1 MHLLGEHHF
10 HPLRGVSRSSLLT
23 GTYAVML
30 RTAFFTILVFAL
42 LGVGNAAWAQDGD
55 IAGTV
60 IDAETE
66 QTVPGAN
73 VVIDEL
79 QQGTA
84 TDAEGAFELSGI
96 EPGDYTLSVSYVGY
110 RSASVS
116 VTVEAG
122 ETTEVEIALTPDA
135 VQLGDVVVTALG
147 IERDE
152 RSLGY
157 SVQEVSGEDIA
168 GTSETNFVSTLQGR
182 VAGADI
188 STSNSMGGSARIVLR
203 GARSVSGNNQPLIVI
218 DGVPLDNSNFTSGA
232 QAGGGGGYDYG
243 NAAQMINPDNVESI
257 SILKG
262 PNAAALY
269 GARAANGVIEV
280 TTKSGEGVEEGSIG
294 VDIRTSA
301 STKQVYGLPDYQ
313 NTYGGGSWRP
323 FSMNDQG
330 QYVVDFGTDQS
341 WGPRLDGREVR
352 QWYSYDEVNGLF
364 GETTPWEANPDNVE
378 NYFNTGTVFNTSV
391 AFSQGGENFNYRA
404 SVKNVMEDGVYPNSS
419 LDRNQVSFNGSLD
432 LTEKLSTNLQATYTN
447 TQGKGRPGTGYD
459 GRNVFQQFNHFGQRQ
474 LDMGDGSYM
483 QDYERPDG
491 SQRGWNWTGGEAGA
505 IAGDLIYFD
514 NPYWVQFNNFQED
527 ENDRVFGSV
536 GLSYDVNDDLQLS
549 TNARTD
555 IYTDRRQERV
565 AVGSTIQDQ
574 YREEIRQVR
583 EINAKVQADYNTQLT
598 DDFSLDAYAGADYR
612 YNSLDISVGNTAGG
626 LIAPEVYTLENSLS
640 RPAITDFVEERKL
653 VGAYGNA
660 VIGYDDLVYLEG
672 SIRNDWSSTLPGGE
686 NAYLYPSVK
695 GSFIFS
701 DLSPFDDTMISN
713 GKVRLGWS
721 QVGND
726 TDPYQLL
733 PTYDLGTPFRGNP
746 VQSLPGQLNNSELK
760 PEITTSVEAG
770 LELGFF
776 EDRLALDLAVYRDI
790 SRDQILGVEVSRT
803 SGYQSLLVNA
813 GEIENKGVELTLMGT
828 PIVNEDVRWDLT
840 ANWATNQNE
849 VVELDED
856 LGLESFTLGGTP
868 FGPDVVARVGEPYG
882 TLFGA
887 GYEYD
892 DEGNI
897 ILGSNGIPITSAPKA
912 LGSYTPDWTAG
923 LQTSFSYKSFSMSAS
938 LSGQK
943 GGKIYSVTNMF
954 GMYSGLV
961 EETVEGDVREV
972 GIVPDG
978 VYENEA
984 GELVEWTG
992 RVDPNAF
999 SISGFFGN
1007 NEANTFDATHIKL
1020 QSVSIGYTLPGVW
1033 FDRTPIRNLTV
1044 QLQGSNLA
1052 TLYKKT
1058 PHFDPATALSAT
1070 NVQGVEAG
1078 QIPPQRTYGISLN
1091 MQL

>member
-1 MHLLGEHHF
+1 
-10 HPLRGVSRSSLLT
+10 
-23 GTYAVML
+23 ML
-30 RTAFFTILVFAL
+30 RTTFFTILVFAL
-42 LGVGNAAWAQDGD
+42 LGVGNAAWAQEDGT
-55 IAGTV
+55 ITGTV
-60 IDAETE
+60 LDSETE
-66 QTVPGAN
+66 ETVPGAN

-79 QQGTA
+79 QQGAA
-84 TDAEGAFELSGI
+84 TDAQGAFELGGI
-96 EPGDYTLSVSYVGY
+96 EPGDYTLTVSYLGY
-110 RSASVS
+110 QSTSTS

-122 ETTEVEIALTPDA
+122 ETTEVEIMVTPDA
-135 VQLGDVVVTALG
+135 VQLDDVVVTALG

-157 SVQEVSGEDIA
+157 SVQEVSGDDIS
-168 GTSETNFVSTLQGR
+168 GTGETNFMSNLQGR
-182 VAGADI
+182 IAGADI
-188 STSNSMGGSARIVLR
+188 STSNSMGGSARILLR
-203 GARSVSGNNQPLIVI
+203 GARSVSGNNQPLIVV
-218 DGVPLDNSNFTSGA
+218 DGTPLDNSNFTSGG

-243 NAAQMINPDNVESI
+243 NAAQMINPDNVESV
-257 SILKG
+257 SVLKG

-280 TTKSGEGVEEGSIG
+280 TTKSGEGLAEGSIG
-294 VDIRTSA
+294 INVNTSA

-323 FSMNDQG
+323 FSMNGDG

-378 NYFNTGTVFNTSV
+378 NYFDTGTVFNTSV
-391 AFSQGGENFNYRA
+391 SFAQGGENFNYRA

-419 LDRNQVSFNGSLD
+419 LDRNEVSFNGSLD
-432 LTEKLSTNLQATYTN
+432 LSERLSTNLQATYTN
-447 TQGKGRPGTGYD
+447 TQGEGRPGTGYD

-474 LDMGDGSYM
+474 LELGDGSPM
-483 QDYERPDG
+483 TDYERPDG

-505 IAGDLIYFD
+505 EAGDLIYFD

-527 ENDRVFGSV
+527 ENDRVYGGI
-536 GLSYDVNDDLQLS
+536 GLSYDVSDDLQLS
-549 TNARTD
+549 TNARSD

-583 EINAKVQADYNTQLT
+583 EVNANVQADYNTQLS
-598 DDFSLDAYAGADYR
+598 DEFSLDAYAGSDYR
-612 YNSLDISVGNTAGG
+612 YNSYDLSIGNTEGG
-626 LIAPEVYTLENSLS
+626 LSLPEVYTLENSIS
-640 RPAITDFVEERKL
+640 RPSITDFFEERKL

-660 VIGYDDLVYLEG
+660 TVGYNDLVYVEG
-672 SIRNDWSSTLPGGE
+672 SLRNDWSSTLPEGE
-686 NAYLYPSVK
+686 NSYLYPSIN
-695 GSFIFS
+695 GSFVFG
-701 DLSPFDDTMISN
+701 DLNTFEDTDLLSS
-713 GKVRLGWS
+713 GKVRVGWA

-733 PTYDLGTPFRGNP
+733 PAYDQAIPFRGNP
-746 VQSLPGQLNNSELK
+746 VQSVPGQLNNPDLK
-760 PEITTSVEAG
+760 PEITTSIEAG
-770 LELGFF
+770 LELGLF
-776 EDRLALDLAVYRDI
+776 EDRLGLDVSAYRDI
-790 SRDQILGVEVSRT
+790 SRDQILPVEVSRA

-813 GEIENKGVELTLMGT
+813 GEIENQGVELALNGT
-828 PIVNEDVRWDLT
+828 PIVNEDMRWDVT
-840 ANWATNQNE
+840 VNWATNSNE
-849 VVELDED
+849 VIELDED
-856 LGLESFTLGGTP
+856 LGLESYTIGGTP

-882 TLFGA
+882 TLYGT

-897 ILGSNGIPITSAPKA
+897 ILDSNGIPVTSAPKS

-923 LQTSFSYKSFSMSAS
+923 LQTSFSYKSLNVSAS

-943 GGKIYSVTNMF
+943 GGNIYSVTNMF

-978 VYENEA
+978 VYENEN

-1020 QSVSIGYTLPGVW
+1020 QSVSIGYTLPDVW
-1033 FDRTPIRNLTV
+1033 FDRTPIQNLTV
-1044 QLQGSNLA
+1044 RLQGSNLA

-1078 QIPPQRTYGISLN
+1078 QIPPQRTYGFSLN

>member
-1 MHLLGEHHF
+1 
-10 HPLRGVSRSSLLT
+10 
-23 GTYAVML
+23 
-30 RTAFFTILVFAL
+30 
-42 LGVGNAAWAQDGD
+42 
-55 IAGTV
+55 
-60 IDAETE
+60 
-66 QTVPGAN
+66 
-73 VVIDEL
+73 
-79 QQGTA
+79 
-84 TDAEGAFELSGI
+84 
-96 EPGDYTLSVSYVGY
+96 
-110 RSASVS
+110 
-116 VTVEAG
+116 
-122 ETTEVEIALTPDA
+122 
-135 VQLGDVVVTALG
+135 
-147 IERDE
+147 
-152 RSLGY
+152 
-157 SVQEVSGEDIA
+157 
-168 GTSETNFVSTLQGR
+168 
-182 VAGADI
+182 VAI
-188 STSNSMGGSARIVLR
+188 
-203 GARSVSGNNQPLIVI
+203 
-218 DGVPLDNSNFTSGA
+218 
-232 QAGGGGGYDYG
+232 
-243 NAAQMINPDNVESI
+243 
-257 SILKG
+257 
-262 PNAAALY
+262 
-269 GARAANGVIEV
+269 
-280 TTKSGEGVEEGSIG
+280 
-294 VDIRTSA
+294 
-301 STKQVYGLPDYQ
+301 
-313 NTYGGGSWRP
+313 
-323 FSMNDQG
+323 
-330 QYVVDFGTDQS
+330 
-341 WGPRLDGREVR
+341 
-352 QWYSYDEVNGLF
+352 
-364 GETTPWEANPDNVE
+364 
-378 NYFNTGTVFNTSV
+378 
-391 AFSQGGENFNYRA
+391 
-404 SVKNVMEDGVYPNSS
+404 
-419 LDRNQVSFNGSLD
+419 
-432 LTEKLSTNLQATYTN
+432 
-447 TQGKGRPGTGYD
+447 
-459 GRNVFQQFNHFGQRQ
+459 
-474 LDMGDGSYM
+474 
-483 QDYERPDG
+483 
-491 SQRGWNWTGGEAGA
+491 
-505 IAGDLIYFD
+505 
-514 NPYWVQFNNFQED
+514 
-527 ENDRVFGSV
+527 
-536 GLSYDVNDDLQLS
+536 
-549 TNARTD
+549 
-555 IYTDRRQERV
+555 
-565 AVGSTIQDQ
+565 GSTIQDQ

-598 DDFSLDAYAGADYR
+598 NDFSLDAYAGADYR

-640 RPAITDFVEERKL
+640 RPSITDFVEERKL

-672 SIRNDWSSTLPGGE
+672 SLRNDWSSTLPEGE

-746 VQSLPGQLNNSELK
+746 VQSVPNQLNNSELK

-770 LELGFF
+770 LELGLF
-776 EDRLALDLAVYRDI
+776 EDRLALDLAVYRDL

-813 GEIENKGVELTLMGT
+813 GEIENKGVELALTGT
-828 PIVNEDVRWDLT
+828 PIVSEDTRWDVT
-840 ANWATNQNE
+840 VNWATNSNE

-897 ILGSNGIPITSAPKA
+897 ILGSNGIPITSAPKS

-923 LQTSFSYKSFSMSAS
+923 LQTSFSYKSLSMSAS

-943 GGKIYSVTNMF
+943 GGNIYSVTNMF

-961 EETVEGDVREV
+961 EETVEGDIREV
-972 GIVPDG
+972 GVVPDG
-978 VYENEA
+978 VYENES

-1020 QSVSIGYTLPGVW
+1020 QSVSIGYTLPDVW

-1058 PHFDPATALSAT
+1058 PHFDPATALSSS

>member
-1 MHLLGEHHF
+1 
-10 HPLRGVSRSSLLT
+10 
-23 GTYAVML
+23 ML
-30 RTAFFTILVFAL
+30 RTAFFTVFIFAL
-42 LGVGNAAWAQDGD
+42 LGAGNAAWAQDGN
-55 IAGTV
+55 ITGTV
-60 IDAETE
+60 LDSETE
-66 QTVPGAN
+66 ETVPGAN

-84 TDAEGAFELSGI
+84 TDAQGAFELSGI
-96 EPGDYTLSVSYVGY
+96 APGDYTLTVSYLGY
-110 RSASVS
+110 QSTSTS

-122 ETTEVEIALTPDA
+122 ETTDVEIMITPSA

-157 SVQEVSGEDIA
+157 AVQEVSGEELA
-168 GTSETNFVSTLQGR
+168 GTAETNFVSNLQGR
-182 VAGADI
+182 IAGADI

-218 DGVPLDNSNFTSGA
+218 DGTPLDNSSFTSAG

-243 NAAQMINPDNVESI
+243 NAAQMINPDNVESV

-269 GARAANGVIEV
+269 GSRAANGVIEI
-280 TTKSGEGVEEGSIG
+280 TTKSGESIADGVIG

-330 QYVVDFGTDQS
+330 QYIVDFGTDQS
-341 WGPRLDGREVR
+341 WGPRLDGRPVR
-352 QWYSYDEVNGLF
+352 QWYSYDDVNGLL
-364 GETTPWEANPDNVE
+364 GETTPWEANPNNVE
-378 NYFNTGTVFNTSV
+378 DYFNTGTVFNTSV

-404 SVKNVMEDGVYPNSS
+404 SVKNVMEEGVYPNSS
-419 LDRNQVSFNGSLD
+419 LDRSSVSFNGSLD
-432 LTEKLSTNLQATYTN
+432 LSEKLSTNLQATYTN
-447 TQGKGRPGTGYD
+447 TQGQGRPGTGYD

-474 LDMGDGSYM
+474 LDLGENSYM
-483 QDYERPDG
+483 RDYERPDG
-491 SQRGWNWTGGEAGA
+491 SQRGWNWTGGEEGA
-505 IAGDLIYFD
+505 RAGDLIYFD
-514 NPYWVQFNNFQED
+514 NPYWTQFNNFQED
-527 ENDRVFGSV
+527 ENDRIFGGV

-549 TNARTD
+549 TSARTD
-555 IYTDRRQERV
+555 LYTDRRQERV

-583 EINAKVQADYNTQLT
+583 EINARVQADYSTQLT
-598 DDFSLDAYAGADYR
+598 DQFSLDAYAGSDYR
-612 YNSLDISVGNTAGG
+612 YNSYDLSIGNTQGG
-626 LIAPEVYTLENSLS
+626 LSLPGVYTLENSIS
-640 RPAITDFVEERKL
+640 RPAVTDFFEERKL
-653 VGAYGNA
+653 IGAYGN
-660 VIGYDDLVYLEG
+660 VTFGYNDLVYVDG
-672 SIRNDWSSTLPGGE
+672 SLRNDWSSTLPEGE
-686 NAYLYPSVK
+686 NSYLYPSVK

-701 DLSPFDDTMISN
+701 DLSTFDNVNFLSN
-713 GKVRLGWS
+713 GKVRLGWA

-726 TDPYQLL
+726 TDPYQLR
-733 PTYDLGTPFRGNP
+733 PAYDLDVPFRGNP
-746 VQSLPGQLNNSELK
+746 VQSVPGQLNNPNLK

-770 LELGFF
+770 LELGLF
-776 EDRLALDLAVYRDI
+776 EDRLALDLAVYRDV
-790 SRDQILGVEVSRT
+790 SRDQILGVEVSRA

-813 GEIENKGVELTLMGT
+813 GEIENQGVELALNGT
-828 PIVNEDVRWDLT
+828 PIVNDDMRWDIT
-840 ANWATNQNE
+840 VNWATNSNE
-849 VVELDED
+849 VIELDES
-856 LGLESFTLGGTP
+856 LGLESYTIGGTP

-882 TLFGA
+882 TLFGV
-887 GYEYD
+887 GYQYD

-897 ILGSNGIPITSAPKA
+897 ILNSSGIPETSAPKS

-923 LQTSFSYKSFSMSAS
+923 LQTSFSYKSIDVSAS
-938 LSGQK
+938 LNGQK
-943 GGKIYSVTNMF
+943 GGNIYSVTNMF

-972 GIVPDG
+972 GFVPDG
-978 VYENEA
+978 VYENDA

-1020 QSVSIGYTLPGVW
+1020 QSVSVRYTLPEMW
-1033 FDRTPIRNLTV
+1033 FNRTPIRTLSVAV
-1044 QLQGSNLA
+1044 QGTNLA

-1070 NVQGVEAG
+1070 NLQGVEAG

>member
-1 MHLLGEHHF
+1 
-10 HPLRGVSRSSLLT
+10 
-23 GTYAVML
+23 ML
-30 RTAFFTILVFAL
+30 RTTFFTVFIFAL
-42 LGVGNAAWAQDGD
+42 LGAGNAAWAQDGN
-55 IAGTV
+55 ITGTV
-60 IDAETE
+60 LDAETE

-84 TDAEGAFELSGI
+84 TDAQGAFELNGI
-96 EPGDYTLSVSYVGY
+96 APGDYTLTVSYLGY
-110 RSASVS
+110 ESTSTP

-122 ETTEVEIALTPDA
+122 ETTDVEILITPDA

-157 SVQEVSGEDIA
+157 AVQEVSGEELA
-168 GTSETNFVSTLQGR
+168 GTAETNFVSNLQGR
-182 VAGADI
+182 IAGADI

-203 GARSVSGNNQPLIVI
+203 GARSVAGNNQPLIVI
-218 DGVPLDNSNFTSGA
+218 DGTPLDNSNFTTGA

-243 NAAQMINPDNVESI
+243 NAAQMINPDNVESV
-257 SILKG
+257 SVLKG

-269 GARAANGVIEV
+269 GARAANGVIEI
-280 TTKSGEGVEEGSIG
+280 TTKSGQGLADGAIG

-341 WGPRLDGREVR
+341 WGPRLDGRPVR
-352 QWYSYDEVNGLF
+352 QWYSYDEVNGLL
-364 GETTPWEANPDNVE
+364 GETTPWEANPNNVE
-378 NYFNTGTVFNTSV
+378 DYFNTGTVFNTSV

-404 SVKNVMEDGVYPNSS
+404 SVKNVMEEGVYPNSS
-419 LDRNQVSFNGSLD
+419 LDRNSVSFNGSLD
-432 LTEKLSTNLQATYTN
+432 LSEKLSTDLQATYTN
-447 TQGKGRPGTGYD
+447 TQGQARPGTGYD

-474 LDMGDGSYM
+474 LDLGDGSYM

-491 SQRGWNWTGGEAGA
+491 SQRAWNWTGGEEGA
-505 IAGDLIYFD
+505 RAGDIIYFD

-527 ENDRVFGSV
+527 ENDRIFGGV
-536 GLSYDVNDDLQLS
+536 GLTYDVTNDLQLS

-555 IYTDRRQERV
+555 IYTDRRQERI
-565 AVGSTIQDQ
+565 AVGSVGQSE
-574 YREEIRQVR
+574 YREAIRQVR
-583 EINAKVQADYNTQLT
+583 EVNARVQADYSTQLT
-598 DDFSLDAYAGADYR
+598 DQFSLDAYAGSDYR
-612 YNSLDISVGNTAGG
+612 YNSFDLNVGNTAGG
-626 LIAPEVYTLENSLS
+626 LVAPGVYTVENSRS
-640 RPAITDFVEERKL
+640 RPGITDFFEERKI

-660 VIGYDDLVYLEG
+660 VFGYNDIVYLEG
-672 SIRNDWSSTLPGGE
+672 SLRNDWSSTLPEGE
-686 NAYLYPSVK
+686 NSYLYPSVK

-701 DLSPFDDTMISN
+701 DISALDGADFLSN
-713 GKVRLGWS
+713 GKVRVGWA

-726 TDPYQLL
+726 TDPYQLRA
-733 PTYDLGTPFRGNP
+733 TYNLGTPFRGNP
-746 VQSLPGQLNNSELK
+746 VQNVPGQRNNPDLK
-760 PEITTSVEAG
+760 PEITTSLEAG
-770 LELGFF
+770 LELGLF

-790 SRDQILGVEVSRT
+790 SRDQILGVDVSQA

-813 GEIENKGVELTLMGT
+813 GEIENQGVEVALTGT
-828 PIVNEDVRWDLT
+828 PIVNDDVRWDVT
-840 ANWATNQNE
+840 VNWATNSNE
-849 VVELDED
+849 VVELDES
-856 LGLESFTLGGTP
+856 LGLESYTIGGTP

-882 TLFGA
+882 TLFGS

-892 DEGNI
+892 DQGNI
-897 ILGSNGIPITSAPKA
+897 ILGENGIPITSAPKA
-912 LGSYTPDWTAG
+912 LGSYVPDWTAG
-923 LQTSFSYKSFSMSAS
+923 LQTSFSYKSIDVSAS
-938 LSGQK
+938 LNGQK
-943 GGKIYSVTNMF
+943 GGNIYSVTNMF

-961 EETVEGDVREV
+961 EETVDGDVREV

-978 VYENEA
+978 VYENDA

-1020 QSVSIGYTLPGVW
+1020 QSVSVRYTLPEMW
-1033 FDRTPIRNLTV
+1033 FNRTPIRTLSVAV
-1044 QLQGSNLA
+1044 QGTNLA